1 MRGLLV
7 VVLLS
12 GCAQWPEQGQ
22 GGMAD
27 EKTPWE
33 SYLNSPAFQQE
44 QQQLR
49 QRTVEAQMGLDLLR
63 LRGSMAC
70 LPARQMQ
77 AELLLARV
85 RGELADGLLADAAE
99 TMLVVEDQVH
109 RLGVRLNYV
118 TAKLGCQAHRPSP
131 VAASSLS
138 QLGNSQVSRLLF
150 SEQFADDQAELLPEF
165 QQRLAYLATELM
177 AHPHWHLTITGHADH
192 RGSEEYNHTLAAHR
206 AQSVSEFLLKQGVRQ
221 HQLTLETRG
230 ESQPVGDNTTPTGR
244 LANRRVT
251 LVLSTNEDDS
261 EQVALRHWDDASRR
275 E

>member
-1 MRGLLV
+1 MRALLAV
-7 VVLLS
+7 VMLS
-12 GCAQWPEQGQ
+12 GCAQWPEEGQ

-33 SYLNSPAFQQE
+33 SYLNTPAFQQE

-85 RGELADGLLADAAE
+85 RGELAEGLFADASE
-99 TMLVVEDQVH
+99 NMLILEDQVH

-118 TAKLGCQAHRPSP
+118 TAKLGCSATYRTSGSDTAGGQGDADK
-131 VAASSLS
+131 VM
-138 QLGNSQVSRLLF
+138 GLLH
-150 SEQFADDQAELLPEF
+150 SEQFADDRSELLPEF
-165 QQRLAYLATELM
+165 RQRLARLATEM
-177 AHPHWHLTITGHADH
+177 KAHPHWHLKIAGHADQ
-192 RGSEEYNHTLAAHR
+192 RGSEQYNLALAGRR
-206 AQSVSEFLLKQGVRQ
+206 AQSVATYLQEHGVSPTQ
-221 HQLTLETRG
+221 ISVEAKG
-230 ESQPVGDNTTPTGR
+230 ESQPVGDNSTRTGR

-251 LVLSTNEDDS
+251 LQLLQGESQS
-261 EQVALRHWDDASRR
+261 SQVALRHWDDESRR

>member
-1 MRGLLV
+1 ML

-12 GCAQWPEQGQ
+12 GCAQWPEEGQ

-33 SYLNSPAFQQE
+33 SYLYTPAFLQE

-85 RGELADGLLADAAE
+85 RGELAEGLFADATE
-99 TMLVVEDQVH
+99 NMLILEDQVH
-109 RLGVRLNYV
+109 RLGVRLNHV
-118 TAKLGCQAHRPSP
+118 TAKLGCHAHRSSMV
-131 VAASSLS
+131 VASNAGLDG
-138 QLGNSQVSRLLF
+138 QGKANGLLY
-150 SEQFADDQAELLPEF
+150 SEQFADDRTELLPQF
-165 QQRLAYLATELM
+165 RQRLAHLALEM
-177 AHPHWHLTITGHADH
+177 KANPHWHLKVTGHADH
-192 RGSEEYNHTLAAHR
+192 RGSEAYNHNLAEQR
-206 AQSVSEFLLKQGVRQ
+206 ALSVSQFLEEQGVPR
-221 HQLTLETRG
+221 HQITLETKG
-230 ESQPVGDNTTPTGR
+230 ESQPVGDNSTRTGR

-251 LVLSTNEDDS
+251 LELSTGEADAA
-261 EQVALRHWDDASRR
+261 QVALRHWDDASRR
-275 E
+275 K